1 MTLQSQTLSAAD
13 AASQHQPRRNADP
26 KEIEKFSE
34 LAHRWWDPQSEFKPL
49 HELNPLR
56 LGWIDGIAGLAGK
69 RVVDVGCGG
78 GILSESMAR
87 LGATVRGIDLSTKA
101 RLGGQVDAA
110 HGRAKALKVAD
121 LHSLESGV
129 VVSYEEIAAEALA
142 AREPASVDVVT
153 CMEMLEHVPDP
164 ASIVQACATLV
175 RPGGHVFFSTINR
188 NLKAYLLAIVGAEY
202 VLNML
207 PRGTHDYDKFIT
219 PSELARFARLAG
231 LDLVEMRGMTYNPLS
246 QIYAL
251 SRDTDVNYMMAFRR
265 VAA

>member
-1 MTLQSQTLSAAD
+1 MTSPTQALP
-13 AASQHQPRRNADP
+13 ASTGNSTGRNADP
-26 KEIEKFSE
+26 REIDKFSE
-34 LAHRWWDPQSEFKPL
+34 LAHHWWDPNSEFKPL
-49 HELNPLR
+49 HDLNPLR

-69 RVVDVGCGG
+69 KVVDIGCGG

-87 LGATVRGIDLSTKA
+87 LGANVRGIDLSS
-101 RLGGQVDAA
+101 
-110 HGRAKALKVAD
+110 KALRVAD

-129 VVSYEEIAAEALA
+129 AVTYEEITAEALA

-175 RPGGHVFFSTINR
+175 RPGGHVFMSTINR
-188 NLKAYLLAIVGAEY
+188 NLKAYLMAIVGAEY
-202 VLNML
+202 ILQML

-219 PSELARFARLAG
+219 PSELARFARNAG

-246 QIYAL
+246 QIYSL
-251 SRDTDVNYMMAFRR
+251 GRDMDVNYMMAFRR
-265 VAA
+265 VAE